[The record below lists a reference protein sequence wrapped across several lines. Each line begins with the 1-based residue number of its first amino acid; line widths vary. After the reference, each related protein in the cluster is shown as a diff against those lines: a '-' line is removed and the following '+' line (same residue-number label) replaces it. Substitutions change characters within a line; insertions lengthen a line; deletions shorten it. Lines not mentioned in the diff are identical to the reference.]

1 MRSIADWLRVSIQ
14 IHARMRIALRAI
26 YICQFDGRS
35 DPESNNGS
43 YCVTR
48 NTMANTGERQTRTVG
63 REGMERG
70 RRRASMKKKKKEKRK
85 SRGLWVLRARCNDNA
100 FCRMTDSFH
109 IARGCCGCVGRCG
122 DEATDKFPL
131 SWRITN
137 LKSDIYD
144 NERGVLSKYAEET

>member
-1 MRSIADWLRVSIQ
+1 MV
-14 IHARMRIALRAI
+14 RI
-26 YICQFDGRS
+26 
-35 DPESNNGS
+35 
-43 YCVTR
+43 CVTR
-48 NTMANTGERQTRTVG
+48 NTTANTGERQTRTVG

-85 SRGLWVLRARCNDNA
+85 SRGLRVLRARCNDNA